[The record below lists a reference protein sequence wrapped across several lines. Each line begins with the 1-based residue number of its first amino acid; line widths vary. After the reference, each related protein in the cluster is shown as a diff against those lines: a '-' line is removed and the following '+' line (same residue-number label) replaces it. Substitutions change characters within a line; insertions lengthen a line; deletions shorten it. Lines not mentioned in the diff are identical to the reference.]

1 MNEKTKRASEFFAK
15 GLYCSQAVLGAFCE
29 AYGMETE
36 AAFRISCGLN
46 SGGRCAEM
54 CGAVSGAILIIGLK
68 HGDSKER
75 CNVETEA
82 FIHSFREKHGE
93 VVCRKL
99 LGCDIFTPEGR
110 EKMAKENVF
119 GTTCVEMVRS
129 AAQILEDS
137 GY

>member
-46 SGGRCAEM
+46 
-54 CGAVSGAILIIGLK
+54 
-68 HGDSKER
+68 
-75 CNVETEA
+75 N
-82 FIHSFREKHGE
+82 
-93 VVCRKL
+93 
-99 LGCDIFTPEGR
+99 GR